1 MKKSSLLLLP
11 FMLFFGILNGFS
23 RTMDVSAEITNA
35 LNKGDASSLSP
46 FFNDNVELVVD
57 NKNDIF
63 SKQQATAIITDFFRK
78 NPVNGFSTLHK
89 GEKEAS
95 SFVIGTL
102 KTSNGSFRVY
112 VLTRKSGNK
121 DVIQQLRI
129 EPSND

>member
-11 FMLFFGILNGFS
+11 FMLLSIFNGFS
-23 RTMDVSAEITNA
+23 QTTNVLEEITTA
-35 LNKGDASSLSP
+35 LNKGNAASLSSY
-46 FFNDNVELVVD
+46 FNNNVELVVD

-63 SKQQATAIITDFFRK
+63 SKQQAKNIIADFFRK
-78 NPVNGFSTLHK
+78 NPVNSFSALHK

-112 VLTRKSGNK
+112 VLTRKNGNK